1 MRRFERL
8 ENLVQ
13 SAFDRTTRRY
23 RRAMSEDTE
32 SHFEATRTLRHQ
44 ERDLGGASFVGRDVS
59 DSVPDKSNVE
69 ESKQTK
75 QSREEMR
82 EEGQSGEGKSNDG

>member
-1 MRRFERL
+1 
-8 ENLVQ
+8 
-13 SAFDRTTRRY
+13 
-23 RRAMSEDTE
+23 MSEDTE